1 MALQHAI
8 LTALRSGET
17 SGYDLAKAFDVTV
30 ANFWAATP
38 QQLYRELDKMQD
50 AGLIAA
56 RTVEQEKRPT
66 KRMYSLTE
74 QGTAELR
81 VFAAQ
86 TPKPIAIRDEL
97 LVQVEGLEPHT
108 MDSVRTSVARKLET
122 SRTKLATY
130 ERRRENL
137 LAGENEATYLS
148 TAEHLGPYLTLARG
162 IAFETEN
169 VRWCEFVLHT
179 LDERSPTH

>member
-8 LTALRSGET
+8 LTALRSGEQ

-38 QQLYRELDKMQD
+38 QQLYRELDKMQE

-56 RTVEQEKRPT
+56 RTIEQEKRPN

-74 QGTAELR
+74 QGVMALR
-81 VFAAQ
+81 AFASR

-97 LVQVEGLEPHT
+97 LVQVEALEPET
-108 MDSVRTSVARKLET
+108 VASVRDNVAQKLEA
-122 SRTKLATY
+122 SEAKLKRY
-130 ERRRENL
+130 EKRREHML
-137 LAGENEATYLS
+137 GGRPEASYL
-148 TAEHLGPYLTLARG
+148 TEADHLGSYLTLARG

-169 VRWCEFVLHT
+169 IRWCEFVLKT
-179 LDERSPTH
+179 LAARPC